1 MAHASPIAVRIPFA
15 VVLSASGVVLLTT
28 LFLLTLL
35 MVIAMSGLVLSRTDL
50 FISRN
55 LLTGTQALW
64 IARAGAEVGKNWLQM
79 NLPSSALPVTLGPT
93 PLADGTYTATIV
105 ALGEG
110 RYRVTAVGV
119 GPEHSRRIV
128 VETVQLPD
136 FTPLGVVTSVGDGLH
151 ADFDDADGGTGRR
164 IPDFSIDGRNHA
176 SDGSLSLRCPA
187 IAPFAVTQASA
198 QDDLTGALATLKR
211 EVVAR
216 ANSFCLADGSSA
228 GGPCTPGLAWVRG
241 SGALPRFTSGPCVAS
256 DPACFLNLDLAA
268 PALRAL
274 AHPADLHLPRPPND
288 RGPFA
293 PGAPSQPF
301 VRLLSATEQTRLQT
315 ALRDVVTRIDELPAD
330 SVRSITTSITAG
342 AHTYGTFTH
351 PRVTLV
357 EDGGGALDVRGG
369 AVVNGAGVLLIP
381 RVLRLMDATLNWV
394 GLVLITDDG
403 DLRVEDPAA
412 CGQIL
417 GAVIVRDDAALDRK
431 FDLDLV
437 RASESCPPFAVN
449 YSCEAV
455 SRALAM
461 LMRTVSWTEQSDT

>member
-1 MAHASPIAVRIPFA
+1 MAYTSPIAVRISVA
-15 VVLSASGVVLLTT
+15 VVPKQSGVVLIAT
-28 LFLLTLL
+28 LFLLALL
-35 MVIAMSGLVLSRTDL
+35 MIIAMSGLVLSRTDL

-64 IARAGAEVGKNWLQM
+64 IARAGAEIGKNWLQT
-79 NLPSSALPVTLGPT
+79 NRPSSALPVTLGPA
-93 PLADGTYTATIV
+93 PLANGTYTATLV
-105 ALGEG
+105 ALGNG
-110 RYRVTAVGV
+110 MYRVTAVGV
-119 GPEHSRRIV
+119 GPEHSRRV
-128 VETVQLPD
+128 VAETVQLPD
-136 FTPLGVVTSVGDGLH
+136 FTPLGVVTSAGDGLH
-151 ADFDDADGGTGRR
+151 ADFDDTSGGTGRR

-176 SDGSLSLRCPA
+176 VDGSLSQRCPA

-198 QDDLTGALATLKR
+198 QDNLIGALATLKR

-228 GGPCTPGLAWVRG
+228 EGPCTPGLAWVRG
-241 SGALPRFTSGPCVAS
+241 AGALPRFTSGPCVAS

-268 PALRAL
+268 PALRAQ

-288 RGPFA
+288 RGPFT
-293 PGAPSQPF
+293 PGAPIQPF

-315 ALRDVVTRIDELPAD
+315 ALRDIVARIDELPAD
-330 SVRSITTSITAG
+330 TVLSITASITAG
-342 AHTYGTFTH
+342 THTYGTFAR

-357 EDGGGALDVRGG
+357 EDGGEALDVRGG
-369 AVVNGAGVLLIP
+369 AVVNGAGVLLVP
-381 RVLRLMDATLNWV
+381 RVLRLMNATLNWI

-417 GAVIVRDDAALDRK
+417 GAVIVRDDAVFDRK

-437 RASESCPPFAVN
+437 QATGSCPPFAVN

-455 SRALAM
+455 FRALTM
-461 LMRTVSWTEQSDT
+461 LMRTVSWTEQSGT